1 MLKVFSCDIRLFSQE
16 DFDKMYKQADR
27 ARKEKADRLKD
38 ESKRKLSLAADMLVR
53 DAISKELG
61 IKKEEIVFETNE
73 NGKPYAK
80 GLDIHFSLSHSG
92 DFVFLALSDG
102 PVGIDAEKMRDVNL
116 DIANR
121 MFTEGEK
128 DYVFKEE
135 EKVKERFFEIWT
147 KKEAYVK
154 MLGGRVLDFLS
165 FSVLDKNIETKRHG
179 DYTVSISK

>member
-1 MLKVFSCDIRLFSQE
+1 LLKVFSCDIKSFTQG
-16 DFDKMYKQADR
+16 DFNKMYEQAGT

-80 GLDIHFSLSHSG
+80 GLNIHFSLSHSG
-92 DFVFLALSDG
+92 DLVFLALSDG

-165 FSVLDKNIETKRHG
+165 FSVLEKNIETKRHG

>member
-92 DFVFLALSDG
+92 DLVFLALSDG

-135 EKVKERFFEIWT
+135 EEVKERFFEIWT

-154 MLGGRVLDFLS
+154 LLGGRVLDFLS
-165 FSVLDKNIETKRHG
+165 FSVLEKNIETKRHG